1 MMLQANPIANSLP
14 NSSLSLTPQQRKRA
28 LAIAAELRRRGLAGT
43 ASRWRQIARPNQIAP
58 DGDWSIWLIL
68 AGRGFGK
75 TRTINEWAIEQAEA
89 IPGSRGAFVGSTAAD
104 VRDVLI
110 EGESGILNISPD
122 SFRPEY
128 EPSKRRLTWPNGT
141 TATLFSADEPNRL
154 RGPQQHWAICDELAS
169 WRYPDAWH
177 MLMLGLRLGKNP
189 RCAVATTPK
198 PVKHLRDLLAQN
210 TTHVTRGSTYENRAN
225 LATAFFDQII
235 RRYEGT
241 RIGRQ
246 EINAELLDDIPGALW
261 NRAMLDGG
269 RVSSFPELRRIVIG
283 IDPEATSTEDSAETG
298 IVAAGISEDG
308 QGYVLGDYSLRALPE
323 EWARAAISAYS
334 IHKANSLT
342 PEVNNGGEMVTYTI
356 RTIDK
361 NVPIHPVHAT
371 RGKYTRAEPI
381 SSLYQQGKVHHVG
394 SFAELEDQMCNWL
407 PGDKSPD
414 RLDALVWALSDLML
428 EYGED
433 ATGETVNADPYQFST
448 SPY

>member
-1 MMLQANPIANSLP
+1 M
-14 NSSLSLTPQQRKRA
+14 
-28 LAIAAELRRRGLAGT
+28 
-43 ASRWRQIARPNQIAP
+43 
-58 DGDWSIWLIL
+58 
-68 AGRGFGK
+68 
-75 TRTINEWAIEQAEA
+75 
-89 IPGSRGAFVGSTAAD
+89 GSTAAD

-122 SFRPEY
+122 DFRPEY

-141 TATLFSADEPNRL
+141 MATLFSADEPNRL

-169 WRYPDAWH
+169 WRYPEAWH
-177 MLMLGLRLGKNP
+177 MLMLGLRLGNDP

-198 PVKHLRDLLAQN
+198 PVKHLHDLLALE
-210 TTHVTRGSTYENRAN
+210 TTHITRGSTYENRAN
-225 LATAFFDQII
+225 LAPAFFEQII

-261 NRAMLDGG
+261 NRAMLDSG
-269 RVSSFPELRRIVIG
+269 RVSSFPELKRVVIG

-334 IHKANSLT
+334 IHKANSLI

-361 NVPIHPVHAT
+361 NVPINPVHAT
-371 RGKYTRAEPI
+371 RGKYMRAEPI

-433 ATGETVNADPYQFST
+433 ATGETINAEPYAFST

>member
-1 MMLQANPIANSLP
+1 MMLQANPIATSLP

-28 LAIAAELRRRGLAGT
+28 LAIAAELRRRGLAGA

-58 DGDWSIWLIL
+58 DGDWSIGLIL

-122 SFRPEY
+122 GFRPEY
-128 EPSKRRLTWPNGT
+128 EPSKRRLTWSNGT
-141 TATLFSADEPNRL
+141 MATLFSADEPNRL

-210 TTHVTRGSTYENRAN
+210 ATHVTRGSTYENRAN

-269 RVSSFPELRRIVIG
+269 RVSAFPELRRIVIG

-381 SSLYQQGKVHHVG
+381 SSLYQQGRIHHVG
-394 SFAELEDQMCNWL
+394 SFAELEDQMCNR
-407 PGDKSPD
+407 S
-414 RLDALVWALSDLML
+414 
-428 EYGED
+428 
-433 ATGETVNADPYQFST
+433 
-448 SPY
+448 